1 MRWWQWATTIAA
13 AVAAAASTQFLAQ
26 TSAPELPSESRKEAH
41 NTGSIVSGTPDEQ
54 FQESTNHLP
63 LKSSFLGH
71 DHMEQPPPP
80 DWHRGEHA
88 PFPDIPDGMPPAR
101 HGSYKS
107 IYSDPGHTEHPP
119 PPSHW
124 FDGMERAVRSRLP
137 GSTPE
142 LQCSTPGDNGC
153 VALHAALDWSRVE
166 FDGHSPFKDAVNSM
180 RSPRAPMVVRTIMI
194 SLQ

>member
-1 MRWWQWATTIAA
+1 MRWWQRAA
-13 AVAAAASTQFLAQ
+13 AVAVAVAAAASTQFLAE
-26 TSAPELPSESRKEAH
+26 TSAPDRKGNR
-41 NTGSIVSGTPDEQ
+41 NTGSIDSGSGTSDEQ
-54 FQESTNHLP
+54 CQQLTDHLP
-63 LKSSFLGH
+63 LKSSFLDHGH
-71 DHMEQPPPP
+71 AEKPPPP
-80 DWHRGEHA
+80 GWHSMEHA
-88 PFPDIPDGMPPAR
+88 PFPDIPDGMPPPR
-101 HGSYKS
+101 HGSFKS

-119 PPSHW
+119 PTSHW

-142 LQCSTPGDNGC
+142 LQCSTTGNDGC

-180 RSPRAPMVVRTIMI
+180 RSPRAPTVGWTIMI